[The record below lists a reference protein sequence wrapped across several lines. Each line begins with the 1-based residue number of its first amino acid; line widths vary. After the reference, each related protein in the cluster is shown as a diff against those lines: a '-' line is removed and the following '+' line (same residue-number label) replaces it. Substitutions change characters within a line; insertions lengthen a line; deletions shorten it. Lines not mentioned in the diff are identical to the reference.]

1 MSRPGPSR
9 AAIADVA
16 IVLALVVSAAYD
28 VWGRDVAEPDARSLV
43 FLLVAATLA
52 PLGWRRRAPLPVLLA
67 VVAGVGAHMLA
78 FGQWDSYQHFVAVV
92 LAVFSVAAYAERKQA
107 AIGISLATALVAAA
121 SAAKLAA
128 GDPFSEIPG
137 PFVVLAAVVV
147 GGRALARRRA
157 EADRLRELNVDLER
171 RKEADSRAAVETE
184 RARIARELHDVVA
197 HAVSVIVVQAQ
208 AADRVLEGEQASARE
223 SLHAIESTARTA
235 LVEMRRLVEL
245 LRPEDEG
252 AGLVPQPGLEQ
263 LGALVS
269 QVREAGLDVDLRV
282 EGERRAVPAGVDL
295 SAFRIVQEALTNVLK
310 HAGPARAAVTLR
322 YRPGEIELEVVD
334 DGAAARPAGRGHGLL
349 GMRERAAVVGGR
361 VETGPRDGRGYAV
374 RASLPT

>member
-16 IVLALVVSAAYD
+16 IVLALVVSAGYD
-28 VWGRDVAEPDARSLV
+28 VWWRDVAEPDPPSLV

-52 PLGWRRRAPLPVLLA
+52 PLGWRRRAPLPMLLLVL
-67 VVAGVGAHMLA
+67 AGVGAHTLA
-78 FGQWDSYQHFVAVV
+78 FGQWESFQLFVAAV

-107 AIGISLATALVAAA
+107 AIGIALATALLAAA
-121 SAAKLAA
+121 SAANLAA

-137 PFVVLAAVVV
+137 PFVVFAAVVV

-157 EADRLRELNVDLER
+157 EADRLMELNVDLER
-171 RKEADSRAAVETE
+171 RKATESRAAVEAE

-208 AADRVLEGEQASARE
+208 AADRVLEGEQTSARE

-235 LVEMRRLVEL
+235 LVEMRRLLEL

-252 AGLVPQPGLEQ
+252 AGLVPQPGLDQ
-263 LGALVS
+263 LGALVT

-334 DGAAARPAGRGHGLL
+334 DGAAARSTGRGHGLL

>member
-1 MSRPGPSR
+1 MSRRRLSR
-9 AAIADVA
+9 AEIADVA
-16 IVLALVVSAAYD
+16 IVLALAGSAAYD
-28 VWGRDVAEPDARSLV
+28 VWDRDVAKPDPPALV
-43 FLLVAATLA
+43 FLLLAATVA
-52 PLGWRRRAPLPVLLA
+52 PLAWRRRAPLPALLG
-67 VVAGVGAHMLA
+67 VMAGVGAHTLA
-78 FGQWDSYQHFVAVV
+78 FGQWGSFQHFVAVV
-92 LAVFSVAAYAERKQA
+92 LAVFSVAAYAGRRHA
-107 AIGISLATALVAAA
+107 AIGIALATALFIAA

-157 EADRLRELNVDLER
+157 EAERLRELNLDLER
-171 RKEADSRAAVETE
+171 RKEADARAAVEAE

-223 SLHAIESTARTA
+223 SLHAIESTARNA
-235 LVEMRRLVEL
+235 LVEMRRLLEL
-245 LRPEDEG
+245 LRPENEG
-252 AGLVPQPGLEQ
+252 AGLLPQPGLDQ
-263 LGALVS
+263 LDALVT
-269 QVREAGLDVDLRV
+269 QVREAGLDVDFRV

-334 DGAAARPAGRGHGLL
+334 DGAANRSAGRGHGLL

-361 VETGPRDGRGYAV
+361 VDTGPRDGLGWAV

>member
-28 VWGRDVAEPDARSLV
+28 VWGRDVAEPDGRSLV
-43 FLLVAATLA
+43 FLLVAATLV
-52 PLGWRRRAPLPVLLA
+52 PLGWRRRAPLPVLVA
-67 VVAGVGAHMLA
+67 VVAGVGAHTLA

-128 GDPFSEIPG
+128 GDPLSEIPG

-208 AADRVLEGEQASARE
+208 AADRVLEGEQTSARE

-263 LGALVS
+263 LGALVT

>member
-1 MSRPGPSR
+1 MSRPRPSR
-9 AAIADVA
+9 AAIADAA

-28 VWGRDVAEPDARSLV
+28 VWGRDVAEPDPRSLV

-52 PLGWRRRAPLPVLLA
+52 PLGWRRRAPLPVLLG
-67 VVAGVGAHMLA
+67 VMAGVGVHTLA
-78 FGQWDSYQHFVAVV
+78 FGQWSSFQYFVALV

-107 AIGISLATALVAAA
+107 AIGIALAAALFAAA

-171 RKEADSRAAVETE
+171 RKEADSRAAVEAE

-208 AADRVLEGEQASARE
+208 AADRVLEGEQTSARE

-235 LVEMRRLVEL
+235 LVEMRRLLEL

-252 AGLVPQPGLEQ
+252 AGLVPQPGLDQ
-263 LGALVS
+263 LGALVT

-334 DGAAARPAGRGHGLL
+334 DGAAARSNGRGHGLL